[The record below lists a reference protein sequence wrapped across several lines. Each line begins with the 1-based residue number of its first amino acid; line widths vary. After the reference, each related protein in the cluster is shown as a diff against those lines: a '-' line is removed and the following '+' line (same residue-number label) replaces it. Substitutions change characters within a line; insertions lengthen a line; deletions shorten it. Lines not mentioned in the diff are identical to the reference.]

1 MIDHTDPLWRLLY
14 IFLAALAGGI
24 SALAFM
30 PVKTMLWWEIWLTVF
45 VGTTFSL
52 FVVPAIVQPVFGVNV
67 DNIRFVVACCYI
79 GAAGAFTFI
88 PVLIKRATGA
98 KNGGDTP

>member
-1 MIDHTDPLWRLLY
+1 MIDHTDPIWRLAA
-14 IFLAALAGGI
+14 IFLASLAGGI

-30 PVKTMLWWEIWLTVF
+30 RWREMKRGEIVLTVF

-52 FVVPAIVQPVFGVNV
+52 FVVPWITQSWFGLSESALRG
-67 DNIRFVVACCYI
+67 IVACCYI

-88 PVLIKRATGA
+88 PALIRKAVNRGESL
-98 KNGGDTP
+98 